1 MSLKQVTVGLNAFQ
15 DKSKITNANWNN
27 SLNQPITICQ
37 GDTIQVRNVLLDTR
51 KTSTNNILIPQ
62 DIEISLDF
70 YFYWINRGG
79 NQQPSPYDA
88 SFSQPGAIQ
97 PLSDRQTGM
106 CDFVN
111 ALNYATDISGEGYIV
126 SQTTLAQPI
135 PIASIARAAGIVTV
149 TLTPTDL
156 IIPIPATGTIN
167 INNPE
172 GNVLRSYD
180 QADFTVTGISYVGH
194 QTKFTF
200 AQEGP
205 DETDGPREDNE
216 FIGYFYG
223 NNELL
228 PTPSAPNLGNRTPLV
243 ESIMYPDFTA
253 GYDPLNPPQFTPST
267 EVEEGQ
273 VPAGRNMCTF
283 LYSYNDV
290 SLNNVVIGDWDV
302 SYNIP
307 TGTGD
312 NYATGRAPI
321 YGIITIQYA
330 QIYIYEVFFIVT
342 SPDAVQPIIG
352 NFVTFFQNKPFASNL
367 CNLNNFSI
375 PCKLRS
381 GDGLPYLAYMN
392 ISETDVNGV
401 PTGVCD
407 PTKRVPI
414 KKRWRMTIKAGSYT
428 QDNLA
433 ILISK
438 NMSRQKQ
445 KIQRKYYLDQQI
457 AIGVTPSDGIN
468 KQYRGLTNYDVSFNP
483 FENNYPVP
491 PVFYEN
497 FSGFAN
503 GAYTNGYPNEL
514 YNPSRYYISKN
525 KDSYPSQTPLTIGN
539 LVNLN
544 PDYDNDDEDDQSFL
558 YRPMSFLKP
567 NPNLIQ
573 PPGTLL
579 SFRSSAGEIINIP
592 TVGGGAYIA
601 VTSEFMS
608 PSRPFTMLVSQAT
621 LIGVI
626 FSAYYNFY
634 TPAMVK
640 NQKYIL
646 EVYPYETGL
655 YNNLA
660 GLIGNLINF
669 PGSGITSVSQMP
681 IITASYPT
689 GDENESWHVEF
700 ISPCDLPESDLYDL
714 GISVFEGNG
723 VNTSAV
729 TANSNWVGQDA
740 SGLYPIEPVTNVV
753 WYFDQAVVSYL
764 ANTDNDPIRY
774 VQTSPFAGTAITT
787 FKGFATIPATEN
799 YVTNYFQPQSTA
811 GTVDAL
817 QSPNYLYSAGMCYN
831 DANLFKWNNGQQ
843 NTPLVDVYFSPFLTD
858 CYSPFFMDEIR
869 RSGIDVSANSPYYG
883 IRPVVNQQLEYIIY
897 TSVSLNPTPANITD
911 SVGVVQE
918 TMLQY
923 APNYDVACP
932 LIGASEMSL
941 VWNAESNGIFQ
952 LNYAHTPIYSKPTN
966 NNSTANVIESVGIY
980 PARTYPLNEANLPSN
995 KLANPAE
1002 GVFFADKQS
1011 GILLAA
1017 MNPPEF
1023 WSELGFDVSA
1033 CISNPPIN
1041 DLGAPF
1047 MTFEDFLAK
1056 TTGGFNGLANNY
1068 DTSQDMT
1075 GSSEQCYAAVSD
1087 LFSVGGKI
1095 SNTVSTN
1102 AQAVSNSVMIP
1113 NYLNEPVY
1121 YEVQTTH
1128 SIDAVNPPLNP
1139 TDSGHYLVEIT
1150 GFQSEFM
1157 NSEAK
1162 REIKALISNYFINQN
1177 SFATSNGADTYIY
1190 AHQGEPIQLSSLKV
1204 RILNPVTGEEQ
1215 ALLGPNS
1222 SIYLQV
1228 NKEIPKPTFPDVN
1241 TNTNTQ
1247 VPFS

>member
-1 MSLKQVTVGLNAFQ
+1 MSLKQVIVGLNAFQ
-15 DKSKITNANWNN
+15 DKSKISNANWNTN
-27 SLNQPITICQ
+27 LNQPITICQ

-62 DIEISLDF
+62 DVEISLDF

-88 SFSQPGAIQ
+88 SFSQPGAVQ
-97 PLSDRQTGM
+97 PLSERQTGM

-135 PIASIARAAGIVTV
+135 PIASIARLAGTVTV

-167 INNPE
+167 INNPA
-172 GNVLRSYD
+172 GNVLKSYD
-180 QADFTVTGISYVGH
+180 QADFTVTGISFVGH

-253 GYDPLNPPQFTPST
+253 GYNPANPPQSTPST
-267 EVEEGQ
+267 EIQAGQ
-273 VPAGRNMCTF
+273 IPAGTNVCTL
-283 LYSYNDV
+283 LYLQTDV
-290 SLNNVVIGDWDV
+290 SFNDIIIGNWDI

-307 TGTGD
+307 TGTGS
-312 NYATGRAPI
+312 NYATGKS
-321 YGIITIQYA
+321 TIQ
-330 QIYIYEVFFIVT
+330 QLFLTEEFGVFIYNVVVSIT
-342 SPDAVQPIIG
+342 SPDAVQPTIG
-352 NFVTFFQNKPFASNL
+352 NFITYFQNKPFASNL
-367 CNLNNFSI
+367 CNLNNFSV

-414 KKRWRMTIKAGSYT
+414 KKRWKMTIKAGSYT

-483 FENNYPVP
+483 FEGSSYPVP

-497 FSGFAN
+497 FSGFAK
-503 GAYTNGYPNEL
+503 GAYSNGYPNEL

-525 KDSYPSQTPLTIGN
+525 KDSYPSQTPLMIEN

-544 PDYDNDDEDDQSFL
+544 PDYDNDDDDDQNFL

-579 SFRSSAGEIINIP
+579 SFTSSAGAIVP
-592 TVGGGAYIA
+592 TNGYDGSAPLA
-601 VTSEFMS
+601 VPSEFMS
-608 PSRPFTMLVSQAT
+608 PFRPFTMLVSEGT
-621 LIGVI
+621 FVGMLYWL
-626 FSAYYNFY
+626 FYNPSPPFQQ
-634 TPAMVK
+634 MFK
-640 NQKYIL
+640 NQIYTLTVDSEDYGIYTDL
-646 EVYPYETGL
+646 GAIV
-655 YNNLA
+655 
-660 GLIGNLINF
+660 GNSINF
-669 PGSGITSVSQMP
+669 PGSGVTSFSQMP
-681 IITASYPT
+681 VITSAV
-689 GDENESWHVEF
+689 GDGAVWNIQF
-700 ISPCDLPESDLYDL
+700 IAPVDLPGNVANTL
-714 GISVFEGNG
+714 GFGIFEANG

-740 SGLYPIEPVTNVV
+740 SGLYPTEPVTNVV
-753 WYFDQAVVSYL
+753 WYADQAVQSYFVGT
-764 ANTDNDPIRY
+764 NFGEDRY
-774 VQTSPFAGTAITT
+774 IQISPFVGTAITT
-787 FKGFATIPATEN
+787 FKGFANIPATEN
-799 YVTNYFQPQSTA
+799 YVTNYFQPIA
-811 GTVDAL
+811 GTVDAF

-831 DANLFKWNNGQQ
+831 DANLFKWNDGQQ
-843 NTPLVDVYFSPFLTD
+843 NTPLVDVYLSPFLTD

-869 RSGIDVSANSPYYG
+869 RSGIDVSANTPYYG
-883 IRPVVNQQLEYIIY
+883 IRPIINQQLEYIIY
-897 TSVSLNPTPANITD
+897 TSVSLNPPPANITD
-911 SVGVVQE
+911 NVAVVQE

-980 PARTYPLNEANLPSN
+980 PARTYPLNEANSPTN

-1017 MNPPEF
+1017 MNPPDF
-1023 WSELGFDVSA
+1023 WSELGFDVAA

-1041 DLGAPF
+1041 DIGAPF
-1047 MTFEDFLAK
+1047 MTFENFLAK

-1102 AQAVSNSVMIP
+1102 AQAVSNSVMLP
-1113 NYLNEPVY
+1113 NYLNEPIY

-1157 NSEAK
+1157 NSESK

-1190 AHQGEPIQLSSLKV
+1190 AHQGEPIQLSSLKI

-1247 VPFS
+1247 IPFS